1 MRHRRVGGVR
11 ALGQQGQQGQPVLGE
26 VGPQVVGERLRRLR
40 GGAWCG
46 HRR

>member
-11 ALGQQGQQGQPVLGE
+11 ALGQQGQPVLGE
-26 VGPQVVGERLRRLR
+26 VGPQMVGERLRRLR